1 MIFAS
6 SEIIEAAVHVTFYL
20 NSSITE
26 VYCWQLLC
34 LDMFLISLI
43 VLTFVTLHLTGR
55 CCPCAPPVPRPPRQT
70 NHNRNWNFLQ
80 QLYWTRG
87 IHCFKVQ
94 RFYFLWFVW
103 VKSIGHGPRQCPRSG
118 FNFLFQSSSRKQK
131 AYDAHTLMNTNDHVH
146 ISDDVSSG
154 RDQLLTNAAMCRVMM
169 N

>member
-34 LDMFLISLI
+34 LDMFLISRI

-70 NHNRNWNFLQ
+70 NHNKLKHS
-80 QLYWTRG
+80 T
-87 IHCFKVQ
+87 
-94 RFYFLWFVW
+94 FYTSFIELVEFIVL
-103 VKSIGHGPRQCPRSG
+103 KCKG
-118 FNFLFQSSSRKQK
+118 F
-131 AYDAHTLMNTNDHVH
+131 
-146 ISDDVSSG
+146 ISLD
-154 RDQLLTNAAMCRVMM
+154 LIE
-169 N
+169 